1 MMADESG
8 MERTEQASSRRLERA
23 REEGDV
29 PRSREM
35 GTALLLLSAGVG
47 MWMSGAG
54 VVHQI
59 GNVLTSSLQFERGM
73 AFDMSRLLDLQK
85 SHTAQMLLAL
95 APFGGILVLVA
106 LLSPALLGGWLFSP
120 QAVMPNFERMNPIAG
135 LGRMVSSR
143 ALVEL
148 LKALGK
154 ALIVGWIAY
163 LVMKN
168 HYGAIVGLVSEP
180 SKEGLKHVANLIV
193 VCFIFISSGL
203 IVIMAIDVPF
213 QLRSYANKMKMTR
226 QEVMQENKES
236 NGNPQI
242 KAKIRQQQREMAR
255 RRMMSKIPTA
265 DVVITNPTHYAV
277 ALKYVEGR
285 MNAPV
290 VVAKGVDMVAAR
302 IREIAAEH
310 HIPFMEAPPLARALY
325 AHAELNSQIP
335 EALYTAVAEVLAYVF
350 QLRTFKTFGGLVP
363 QKPDTIEVP
372 EELDPAS
379 AAAIKM
385 KLAKTTQNLDDTD
398 EDEGMLN
405 G

>member
-1 MMADESG
+1 MADESG
-8 MERTEQASSRRLERA
+8 LERTEQATSRRLERA

-35 GTALLLLSAGVG
+35 GTALLLLAAGVG
-47 MWMSGAG
+47 LWMSGG
-54 VVHQI
+54 EIVKQI
-59 GNVLTSSLQFERGM
+59 SSMLSGSLHFERGM
-73 AFDMSRLLDLQK
+73 AFDMALLLDLQRG
-85 SHTAQMLLAL
+85 HALQMLLAL
-95 APFGGILVLVA
+95 APLGGILVAVA

-120 QAVMPNFERMNPIAG
+120 QAILPNFGRMNPVSG
-135 LGRMVSSR
+135 LGRMVSMR

-148 LKALGK
+148 FKAMGK
-154 ALIVGWIAY
+154 ALIVGTVAY
-163 LVMKN
+163 MVMKS
-168 HYGAIVGLVSEP
+168 HYGAIIGLVTEP
-180 SKEGLKHVANLIV
+180 SKAGLMHVANLV
-193 VCFIFISSGL
+193 VICFISISSGL

-213 QLRSYANKMKMTR
+213 QLRSYSNKMKMTR
-226 QEVMQENKES
+226 QEVIQENKEA

-290 VVAKGVDMVAAR
+290 VVAKGMDLVAAR

-325 AHAELNSQIP
+325 THAELNAQIP

-350 QLRTFKTFGGLVP
+350 QLRTFKSFGGLVP
-363 QKPDTIEVP
+363 QKPDSIDVP
-372 EELDPAS
+372 AELDPAS
-379 AAAIKM
+379 DAAIRLKQ
-385 KLAKTTQNLDDTD
+385 AKQGVPDADQTLEDLD
-398 EDEGMLN
+398 E
-405 G
+405 

>member
-1 MMADESG
+1 MADESG
-8 MERTEQASSRRLERA
+8 LEKTEQATSRRLEKA

-35 GTALLLLSAGVG
+35 GTALLLMAAGVG
-47 MWMSGAG
+47 LWMSGG
-54 VVHQI
+54 EIVKQI
-59 GNVLTSSLQFERGM
+59 SNMLSNSLHFERGM
-73 AFDMSRLLDLQK
+73 AFDMALLFDMQRSHVLQM
-85 SHTAQMLLAL
+85 ALAL
-95 APFGGILVLVA
+95 APLGGILVVVA
-106 LLSPALLGGWLFSP
+106 LLSPALLGGWLFSL
-120 QAVMPNFERMNPIAG
+120 QALIPNFERMNPIPG
-135 LGRMVSSR
+135 LGRMVSVR

-154 ALIVGWIAY
+154 ALIVGTVAY
-163 LVMKN
+163 LVMKS
-168 HYGAIVGLVSEP
+168 HYGAIIGLVTES
-180 SKEGLKHVANLIV
+180 SKAGINHVANLAV
-193 VCFIFISSGL
+193 VCFISIASGL

-226 QEVMQENKES
+226 QEVIQENKEA

-290 VVAKGVDMVAAR
+290 VVAKGMDLVAAR

-325 AHAELNSQIP
+325 AHAELNAQIP

-350 QLRTFKTFGGLVP
+350 QLRTFKSFGGLVP
-363 QKPDTIEVP
+363 QKPDSIDVP
-372 EELDPAS
+372 AELDPTS
-379 AAAIKM
+379 EAAIKL
-385 KLAKTTQNLDDTD
+385 KLAKQGMSDLDEESAD
-398 EDEGMLN
+398 E
-405 G
+405 